1 MTLTLKLVEGHHIKV
16 QILTKYLKCEVIYQ
30 PMSWKY
36 TQELFRSKDIAQR
49 CSKALQNM
57 FKKVIKTTI
66 FNVKMVKKKRV
77 STLTKLSIFGCK
89 LDFKNSNIA

>member
-66 FNVKMVKKKRV
+66 FNLKMVKKNGCQLWQNCRFLNV
-77 STLTKLSIFGCK
+77 NILQKL
-89 LDFKNSNIA
+89 